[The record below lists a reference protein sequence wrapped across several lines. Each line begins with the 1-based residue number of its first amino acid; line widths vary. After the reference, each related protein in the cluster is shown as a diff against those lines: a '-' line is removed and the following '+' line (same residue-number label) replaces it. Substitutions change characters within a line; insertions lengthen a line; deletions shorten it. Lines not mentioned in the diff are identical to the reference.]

1 MFSFGWDFA
10 TFFHV
15 FRRPNGCAPCQ
26 VSAWFHWLDFIKQQ
40 GRFCGKDL
48 LYVGLDE
55 TCVRKADA
63 GAGVVVRRSWWKRD
77 ARRPGAREQ
86 RAACTF
92 ICLCSPDTA
101 FQGRLPKIWLGN
113 KYTFLQRSLAEC
125 KARKPRR
132 VMLWREKS
140 AWTTKRTMFNV
151 LEAIAASAAEMG
163 AHRQVVLLL
172 DAAPQHIAVEVCR
185 EAARLQ
191 IWLCFVPA
199 NLTFLCQVADTHV
212 FAAMKQT
219 YRHLVQKAKLA
230 SNGLVSDAAWFDMM
244 FFISTS
250 FLCGR
255 RWQSAFEANGI
266 LGNRST
272 LSVALQKHGFHNWM
286 TPSVDG
292 AIPRPTQEQLQ
303 SLWPQRKLLPYWELL
318 TPLLPCLD

>member
-1 MFSFGWDFA
+1 M
-10 TFFHV
+10 
-15 FRRPNGCAPCQ
+15 
-26 VSAWFHWLDFIKQQ
+26 
-40 GRFCGKDL
+40 
-48 LYVGLDE
+48 
-55 TCVRKADA
+55 
-63 GAGVVVRRSWWKRD
+63 
-77 ARRPGAREQ
+77 
-86 RAACTF
+86 
-92 ICLCSPDTA
+92 
-101 FQGRLPKIWLGN
+101 LPHSTL
-113 KYTFLQRSLAEC
+113 
-125 KARKPRR
+125 
-132 VMLWREKS
+132 LWR
-140 AWTTKRTMFNV
+140 F
-151 LEAIAASAAEMG
+151 AE
-163 AHRQVVLLL
+163 RQLVFK
-172 DAAPQHIAVEVCR
+172 
-185 EAARLQ
+185 

-266 LGNRST
+266 LGTDST

-303 SLWPQRKLLPYWELL
+303 SWGRKESFCH
-318 TPLLPCLD
+318 TGSF